1 MYKDP
6 LTYFWKEFS
15 QHFYMVILHSNIL
28 CVRLM
33 IERMNVELTGII
45 TAGNENTVY
54 NCLLFI
60 LPVFLIQSLSP

>member
-33 IERMNVELTGII
+33 IERMNVELMYSCRYRA
-45 TAGNENTVY
+45 TALE
-54 NCLLFI
+54 L
-60 LPVFLIQSLSP
+60 